1 MNDEL
6 VYKGDTTQTYAM
18 SMAATWICAP
28 AIFVA
33 SSMAYYNG
41 LYGFLWFLIP
51 NVLTL
56 LLFGYFAQYFVSSNS
71 KDSFIGIPDLFVDN
85 RRQSIIHSVVSAI
98 LLINSTC
105 IQILGL
111 HALLQIY
118 FPDIYIGLSAIVV
131 SLFCYIYTK
140 CGGIKVCII
149 SDKYK
154 YLITLIIC
162 ILLIILSCNT
172 IDFSKVTIFGVNNP
186 DFIDISLSFGIISAI
201 GLMGAPY
208 ADSTFWQRV
217 FSTDKR
223 NVLKMFCQSGLYFM
237 LVPLC
242 FGIIGFLYTSTG
254 FVEGWE
260 ITKAFEGNLLLSGSL
275 SVAVFCVLVATLD
288 SNLCAI
294 HALSKRTMNVSSSME
309 MLLLLTIIFIIT
321 FEPTIVQ
328 MFLIYGTTRC
338 AVAIPT
344 MLTICERY
352 DKSRL
357 FYSTIIALVVGVGGF
372 VAMKLLNLPYGYVF
386 TIFAFTF
393 PLLGYSSSLKHK

>member
-1 MNDEL
+1 MNDKL

-41 LYGFLWFLIP
+41 MYGFLWFLVP

-56 LLFGYFAQYFVSSNS
+56 LLFGYFAQYFVSSNGNE
-71 KDSFIGIPDLFVDN
+71 SFVGIPDLFVDN
-85 RRQSIIHSVVSAI
+85 KRQSVIHSIVSAI

-111 HALLQIY
+111 HALLQMY
-118 FPDIYIGLSAIVV
+118 FPDIYIGLSAVIV
-131 SLFCYIYTK
+131 SMFCYIYTK
-140 CGGIKVCII
+140 YGGIKICII

-154 YLITLIIC
+154 YLITLAIC
-162 ILLIILSCNT
+162 LLLIVVSCYT
-172 IDFSKVTIFGVNNP
+172 IEFSKITVFGVNNP
-186 DFIDISLSFGIISAI
+186 DFIDISLSFGIISAV

-217 FSTDKR
+217 FSSCKTD
-223 NVLKMFCQSGLYFM
+223 VLKMFFQSGLYFM

-242 FGIIGFLYTSTG
+242 FGIIGFLYTSAG
-254 FVEGWE
+254 FIEGWE
-260 ITKAFEGNLLLSGSL
+260 ITKAFEGNLLLSCSL
-275 SVAVFCVLVATLD
+275 SVAVFCVLIATLD

-294 HALSKRTMNVSSSME
+294 HALSKRTMNVTHSME

-344 MLTICERY
+344 MLTIVEKY
-352 DKSRL
+352 DENRL
-357 FYSTIIALVVGVGGF
+357 FYSTIIALIVGVGGF
-372 VAMKLLNLPYGYVF
+372 VIMKLSDLPYGYVF
-386 TIFAFTF
+386 TIFAFLF
-393 PLLGYSSSLKHK
+393 PLVGYSDNN